1 MLIVLK
7 SALNRNPTFGM
18 ETPPDPMA
26 PPLPAAV
33 AADTK
38 SEVPDVTPEGV
49 DPRRMLFIWGGGEAL
64 PESLDA

>member
-1 MLIVLK
+1 
-7 SALNRNPTFGM
+7 M

-38 SEVPDVTPEGV
+38 SDVPDVTPEGV